1 MPWGDGTGPMG
12 YGPMTGRG
20 AGYCAVPLTGYGNPV
35 FGRGFRGTAYYG
47 APGMTYPS
55 TVAPYGPAAYYSNY
69 GSPQGFGR
77 FYGFGRGPGFGRG
90 FGRGCFGR
98 GRGFGRCWW

>member
-20 AGYCAVPLTGYGNPV
+20 AGYCVVPLTGYANPV
-35 FGRGFRGTAYYG
+35 FGRGFMSTPYYG

-55 TVAPYGPAAYYSNY
+55 AFAPFGPSAYYSNFVNPY
-69 GSPQGFGR
+69 GFGR

-90 FGRGCFGR
+90 FGRGWYGR
-98 GRGFGRCWW
+98 GRGFGRRWW

>member
-20 AGYCAVPLTGYGNPV
+20 AGYCAVPLTGYGNP
-35 FGRGFRGTAYYG
+35 FLGRGFRGTAYYG
-47 APGMTYPS
+47 APETAYPS
-55 TVAPYGPAAYYSNY
+55 AVAPYRPVAYYNNY
-69 GSPQGFGR
+69 ANPYGFGR

-90 FGRGCFGR
+90 FGRGWFGR
-98 GRGFGRCWW
+98 GRGLGRRWW